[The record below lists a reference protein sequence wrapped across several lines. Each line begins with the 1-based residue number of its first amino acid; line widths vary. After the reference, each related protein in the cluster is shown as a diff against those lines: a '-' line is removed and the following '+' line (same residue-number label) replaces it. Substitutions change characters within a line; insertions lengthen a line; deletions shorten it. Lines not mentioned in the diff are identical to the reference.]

1 MAKRR
6 ADLMKKWRHLRET
19 DDQETRHELIE
30 AYLPLVRHAAER
42 LKGKLPMCVD
52 IREMISAGAVGLIDA
67 VDKFD
72 IERGVLF
79 ETYCSVRIRGA
90 ILDDLRS
97 GDWVPRVIREKAHH
111 LDRAK
116 LELAFE
122 FGREPSEEEIAGRMG
137 LSAAEFEDLLKDVDV
152 RSQLPI
158 EGAGS
163 DKGDDRETQLVE
175 LIEDRSQ
182 ERPFDA
188 VSLKELREIATRGL
202 SDKEQRVMSMYYF
215 DSMTMKE
222 IGAILDISESRVC
235 QIHGQVISLLRQRHN
250 REDRLG
256 QRAA

>member
-1 MAKRR
+1 MTKRR
-6 ADLMKKWRHLRET
+6 AELAKKWLHFKKTGDEA
-19 DDQETRHELIE
+19 TRHELIE
-30 AYLPLVRHAAER
+30 AYLPLARHAAER

-72 IERGVLF
+72 PARGILF

-97 GDWVPRVIREKAHH
+97 SDWVPRAIREKAHH

-122 FGREPSEEEIAGRMG
+122 LGREPEEEEIAERMG
-137 LSAAEFEDLLKDVDV
+137 LSAVEFEALLKDVDV
-152 RSQLPI
+152 RSQLSI

-163 DKGDDRETQLVE
+163 DGADDRDTQRIE

-182 ERPFDA
+182 EQPLDA
-188 VSLKELREIATRGL
+188 VQLKELREIATRGL

-215 DSMTMKE
+215 DGMTMKE
-222 IGAILDISESRVC
+222 IGAILGISESRVC
-235 QIHGQVISLLRQRHN
+235 QVHSQIIKLLRQRHN
-250 REDRLG
+250 RDERPG
-256 QRAA
+256 RRAA